1 MALRSVVLETP
12 APAAAP
18 RRTVVLR
25 TGGPAP
31 KGKAIDLVALVVG
44 VLLLAASVALV
55 QVLPDKTYLNPQFRL
70 SFIDQSSGFGTQEA
84 DFVED
89 SAEMADFTY
98 DIPVD
103 NVYAVTVEVFFED
116 DLLYSN
122 PDIFR
127 VELIDPSGNLVGT
140 HKDFE
145 SPRPRANGTIPTMV
159 TDAPKYSPVTFAVVE
174 HPSEQIVTGLAHT
187 ETPEQALAREEPKHR
202 QASTGTWT
210 LRVRLQD
217 AGDCPAPNDPDANG
231 LQVFYCRFGD
241 PNSLD
246 LGASSLSNRAS
257 GQDAGNAFSV
267 GNVQYSW
274 YTPVIEEL
282 K

>member
-25 TGGPAP
+25 AGGPAP

-44 VLLLAASVALV
+44 VLLLMACIALA

-70 SFIDQSSGFGTQEA
+70 SFIDQGGEFGSQGA
-84 DFVED
+84 DFLEGT
-89 SAEMADFTY
+89 AELVDFTY
-98 DIPVD
+98 EIPVD
-103 NVYAVTVEVFFED
+103 NVYAITMQIFFED
-116 DLLYSN
+116 DLLYSH

-140 HKDFE
+140 HQDFT
-145 SPRPRANGTIPTMV
+145 SPRPRANGTMMV
-159 TDAPKYSPVTFAVVE
+159 SDPPDYTPVTITVVE
-174 HPSEQIVTGLAHT
+174 HPSEQIITGLAHT
-187 ETPEQALAREEPKHR
+187 ETPEQALAREEPKYR
-202 QASTGTWT
+202 QATTGTWT
-210 LRVRLQD
+210 LRVRLQE
-217 AGDCPAPNDPDANG
+217 AGDCPDPNDTESG
-231 LQVFYCRFGD
+231 TQGFYCRFGD
-241 PNSLD
+241 PNNPAFD
-246 LGASSLSNRAS
+246 PTAMTGRAG
-257 GQDAGNAFSV
+257 GQDPGNAFTIE
-267 GNVQYSW
+267 NVQYSW